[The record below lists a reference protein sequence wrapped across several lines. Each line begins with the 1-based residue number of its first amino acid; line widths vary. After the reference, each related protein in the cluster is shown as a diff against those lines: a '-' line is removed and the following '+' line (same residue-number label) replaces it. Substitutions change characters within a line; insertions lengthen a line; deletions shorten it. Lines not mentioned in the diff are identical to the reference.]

1 MTDQYQNA
9 SLLELFLLEAQAQ
22 TQILDQAL
30 IGLSQHPTDK
40 SMLESSM
47 RAAHSLKGA
56 ARLVGV
62 EPAVGVAH
70 EMEELLVEAMRGQ
83 SQLNTEQIQL
93 LMQGSSALMAIAEG
107 KTPPD
112 LALLV
117 QALSQQAL
125 IPAQPA
131 ALPKE
136 EVPTPLATTEAAE
149 HYAPPQSAEELH
161 NHEEIRKSGTI
172 RVSSERLDLLLD
184 LASRSLVESKHAQR
198 FGLELLRIKKIQ
210 LQAKSILEALRDQL
224 VEQQM
229 PDYFLASLTQ
239 MGQLLSDANTQTVQ
253 SLQHYDSVSWST
265 LLLNQNLYD
274 AALACRMRPFSDLF
288 TGKARMVFDLAT
300 RLNKKVQLQVEG
312 EHTSVDRDMLERLE
326 APLLHL
332 IRNAVDHG
340 IEEVQ
345 ERLNAGK
352 TEIATIRLKAW
363 HASGYLHMEISDDGR
378 GVNLEKIKSRVLSRN
393 LATAEAIAQMDE
405 QELLA
410 FLFLPDFSLA
420 QQVSDISGRGVGLDA
435 VQHEIKA
442 LGGHIELIN
451 TPGLGCNFQFRLP
464 VTVSVIRCVIVEVSS
479 EVYAIPLH
487 RIESMLR
494 LQQDELITVEGRPH
508 FWWNG
513 DAIGLLRLSQLLG
526 LPEGQGDPQ
535 GLGVLVFQERD
546 RKIAFAVEKLLGEQ
560 SLVVMHMD
568 QRFGR
573 LSAVMAGAVLAD
585 GTPALILD
593 IDDVLTKANTL
604 LKQGQVNSF
613 TSQQQDTPTQKILV
627 VDDSL
632 TVRELERKLLSNKG
646 YQVQVAVD
654 GLEGWT
660 MLRAEKFDLL
670 VTDID
675 MPKMDGIELV
685 RLVRA
690 DPRLNRLPVIV
701 VSYKDREEDKNKG
714 LEAGADYYLAKSS
727 FHDESLIEAVQILI
741 GAPQL

>member
-1 MTDQYQNA
+1 MTVQYQNA

-22 TQILDQAL
+22 TQLLDQAL

-40 SMLESSM
+40 SLLESCM

-125 IPAQPA
+125 TPAQPA

-136 EVPTPLATTEAAE
+136 DVPSPLATTEA
-149 HYAPPQSAEELH
+149 AEELH

-345 ERLNAGK
+345 ERLSAGK

-593 IDDVLTKANTL
+593 IDDVLTKASTL

-613 TSQQQDTPTQKILV
+613 TSQHQDTPTQKILV